1 MERAYIPLR
10 LLLDRQRTI
19 LETNGRRRHDDA
31 TNDEQNADDSSTSS
45 QRPSRPKGESITS
58 ALDVSDQHVAR

>member
-31 TNDEQNADDSSTSS
+31 TNDEQNAD
-45 QRPSRPKGESITS
+45 
-58 ALDVSDQHVAR
+58 ALVDELAATLAAQG